1 MTTLSGD
8 LGSVG
13 MAKCCISTF
22 TYLVFCAVFL
32 DLGNGGVEGLEGG
45 GGGAREEGRDAG
57 RDGPLDG
64 RKQSEERSR
73 WGG

>member
-45 GGGAREEGRDAG
+45 WW
-57 RDGPLDG
+57 DG
-64 RKQSEERSR
+64 RKAGTQ
-73 WGG
+73 GGTDR

>member
-45 GGGAREEGRDAG
+45 GGGGTGGRQGRREGRTA
-57 RDGPLDG
+57 
-64 RKQSEERSR
+64 R
-73 WGG
+73 WAETK